1 MKRIITPIIIGTL
14 ALTACGGTRTVY
26 VESTDAP
33 DTTTKVVKTTDA
45 PIATPAPTVPPVTWT
60 AEDEFLFDIKNS
72 VGFVGVSDY
81 DLLDTGYMVCSILR
95 GGATGQ
101 DLIIAIAGVG
111 YEQEFLVALSASAVL
126 NLCPDQAWKIE
137 AL

>member
-1 MKRIITPIIIGTL
+1 
-14 ALTACGGTRTVY
+14 
-26 VESTDAP
+26 
-33 DTTTKVVKTTDA
+33 
-45 PIATPAPTVPPVTWT
+45 
-60 AEDEFLFDIKNS
+60 
-72 VGFVGVSDY
+72 
-81 DLLDTGYMVCSILR
+81 MVCSILR

-126 NLCPDQAWKIE
+126 NLCPDQQWKIE